1 MALVII
7 EESTYAYARLRENV
21 FGILSRIDT
30 GLIKP
35 GTDVLI
41 KPNLLAPA
49 RPEQAI
55 TTHPL
60 VIKAATEYV
69 LEKGGKARVSDSS
82 AMGSFEKT
90 VSVCGIREALQGM
103 PVALSPLD
111 TSREV
116 RTDGKF
122 GAIELSAGALDADVI
137 LNLPKLKTHTQ
148 MGLTIAV
155 KNLFGCIVGM
165 RKPEW
170 HYRVGENKELFA
182 ELLVTL
188 YDVLRPS
195 LNLIDGILGMEG
207 AGPGTGGSPRETRLL
222 AGSTDALSL
231 DMAVCGL
238 VGMEPSSLPTNRA
251 ALAMGLNGDCEIS
264 GDVPDIRNFV
274 IPDTK
279 DLLFGPRFLQGFL
292 RRHITSRPK
301 NMDKTC
307 EYCLECLKICP
318 AGAITSP
325 GRQLCFDYE
334 KCIRCY
340 CCIEVCPHGAI
351 EKHEPMLKRLIMK
364 YSGGSGGRRKK

>member
-1 MALVII
+1 MALVLI

-21 FGILSRIDT
+21 FGILSTMDAGVIT
-30 GLIKP
+30 P
-35 GTDVLI
+35 GANVLI

-60 VIKAATEYV
+60 VVKAAAEYV

-90 VSVCGIREALQGM
+90 VSVCGIKEALQGM
-103 PVALSPLD
+103 PVALCPLD
-111 TSREV
+111 ASRVV
-116 RTDGKF
+116 RTEGKF

-148 MGLTIAV
+148 MGLTLAV
-155 KNLFGCIVGM
+155 KNLFGCVVGM

-188 YDVLRPS
+188 YTVLRPS

-207 AGPGTGGSPRETRLL
+207 AGPGTGGAPREMRLL
-222 AGSTDALSL
+222 MGSADALSL

-238 VGMEPSSLPTNRA
+238 VGMAPFSLLTNRA
-251 ALAMGLNGDCEIS
+251 ALAMGLNGDFEIS
-264 GDVPDIRNFV
+264 GNMPEIRDFV

-292 RRHITSRPK
+292 RRHITGRPK
-301 NMDKTC
+301 NIDETC
-307 EYCLECLKICP
+307 QYCLECLKICP
-318 AGAITSP
+318 SGAIANP
-325 GRQLCFDYE
+325 GRRLRFDYE

-340 CCIEVCPHGAI
+340 CCLEVCPHGAI
-351 EKHEPMLKRLIMK
+351 EKHEPMLKRLMLK
-364 YSGGSGGRRKK
+364 YFSGSGGGQRK